1 MAISFDI
8 VQGTLN
14 ELANLSL
21 LFSEYREFY
30 GIKDCNSESKKFIK
44 ERLINKDSVIFLDY
58 DNKVAC
64 GFILLYFTYSSLSI
78 SPTIIL
84 NDLCIIKS
92 HRGYGV
98 ATQLMEKVKSFAD
111 NSGDNGITLCT
122 SVENHKARALYEK
135 LNDKI
140 GDQFV
145 YYFLKTR

>member
-1 MAISFDI
+1 M
-8 VQGTLN
+8 
-14 ELANLSL
+14 
-21 LFSEYREFY
+21 
-30 GIKDCNSESKKFIK
+30 
-44 ERLINKDSVIFLDY
+44 
-58 DNKVAC
+58 
-64 GFILLYFTYSSLSI
+64 
-78 SPTIIL
+78 

-92 HRGYGV
+92 HRGYSV